1 MNLVTNRSAE
11 AYHSQSKTDFGFPD
25 DLHQF
30 AYKLGLS
37 IRRVAL
43 VYMLGLETHTHTN
56 SCQVRLAISWSNV
69 EPPHLHVLP
78 HRSWQFP
85 S

>member
-43 VYMLGLETHTHTN
+43 LYARTRNTHTHTL
-56 SCQVRLAISWSNV
+56 VKYG
-69 EPPHLHVLP
+69 
-78 HRSWQFP
+78 
-85 S
+85 